1 MKILVPTKRVPS
13 TDEAVRIRPDGSGI
27 EDAGLAYMINPFDAI
42 ALEEALHIREQRGSD
57 VEVIAVGI
65 GNADFESELRTA
77 LAMGADRALRV
88 DFDGSL
94 DPWSVAQV
102 LAAVVRREKP
112 NLVLMGKQAVDDDAN
127 QAGQMLAGV
136 LDWPQATFAS
146 KIEFVEPARLSVA
159 RETDRGL
166 ETILIQLPAVI
177 TTDLRPERAALC
189 FAARPDESEE
199 AANRN
204 DFMPG
209 SRRIARTK
217 GAACAPRTSHHRSDM
232 RARRRRGRTCAQAS
246 IRGESNLSAGRAL
259 LRRTMTILVVAEHDG
274 TKVRSGVYSALT
286 VARDLAKNSGD
297 NVELLVLGSGLDSVA
312 ADAARFAH
320 VSSLTIRC

>member
-13 TDEAVRIRPDGSGI
+13 TDERVRIRPDGSGI

-42 ALEEALHIREQRGSD
+42 ALEEALHIREQPGSE

-94 DPWSVAQV
+94 DRWSVAQV

-112 NLVLMGKQAVDDDAN
+112 NLVVMGKQAVDDDAN
-127 QAGQMLAGV
+127 QAGQMLAGL

-166 ETILIQLPAVI
+166 ETILIRLPAII
-177 TTDLRPERAALC
+177 TTDLRLNEPRYASLPALMKAKKRPIETISCQDLGVAPEPKVRLV
-189 FAARPDESEE
+189 RLEQVTID
-199 AANRN
+199 
-204 DFMPG
+204 
-209 SRRIARTK
+209 
-217 GAACAPRTSHHRSDM
+217 
-232 RARRRRGRTCAQAS
+232 RTCE
-246 IRGESNLSAGRAL
+246 R
-259 LRRTMTILVVAEHDG
+259 V
-274 TKVRSGVYSALT
+274 
-286 VARDLAKNSGD
+286 
-297 NVELLVLGSGLDSVA
+297 
-312 ADAARFAH
+312 ADAAELVHKLRYEAK
-320 VSSLTIRC
+320 VI

>member
-13 TDEAVRIRPDGSGI
+13 SDERVRIRPDGSGI

-57 VEVIAVGI
+57 VEVIAVGV
-65 GNADFESELRTA
+65 GNADFENELHTA
-77 LAMGADRALRV
+77 LAMGADRALRI

-94 DPWSVAQV
+94 DPWSVATV
-102 LAAVVRREKP
+102 LAAVARREKP

-177 TTDLRPERAALC
+177 TTDLRLNEPRYASLPALMKAKKRPIETVSCQDLGISPEAKVRLV
-189 FAARPDESEE
+189 RLEPVTID
-199 AANRN
+199 
-204 DFMPG
+204 
-209 SRRIARTK
+209 
-217 GAACAPRTSHHRSDM
+217 
-232 RARRRRGRTCAQAS
+232 RTCE
-246 IRGESNLSAGRAL
+246 R
-259 LRRTMTILVVAEHDG
+259 VV
-274 TKVRSGVYSALT
+274 
-286 VARDLAKNSGD
+286 
-297 NVELLVLGSGLDSVA
+297 
-312 ADAARFAH
+312 DAAELVHKLRYDAK
-320 VSSLTIRC
+320 VI

>member
-13 TDEAVRIRPDGSGI
+13 SDERVRIRPDGSGI

-57 VEVIAVGI
+57 VEVIAVGV
-65 GNADFESELRTA
+65 GNADFENELHTA
-77 LAMGADRALRV
+77 LAMGADRALRI

-94 DPWSVAQV
+94 DPWSVATV
-102 LAAVVRREKP
+102 LAAVAQREKP

-177 TTDLRPERAALC
+177 TTDLRLNEPRYASLPALMKAKKRPIETVSCQDLGISPEAKVRLV
-189 FAARPDESEE
+189 RLEPVTID
-199 AANRN
+199 
-204 DFMPG
+204 
-209 SRRIARTK
+209 
-217 GAACAPRTSHHRSDM
+217 
-232 RARRRRGRTCAQAS
+232 RTCE
-246 IRGESNLSAGRAL
+246 R
-259 LRRTMTILVVAEHDG
+259 VV
-274 TKVRSGVYSALT
+274 
-286 VARDLAKNSGD
+286 
-297 NVELLVLGSGLDSVA
+297 
-312 ADAARFAH
+312 DAAELVHKLRYDAK
-320 VSSLTIRC
+320 VI